1 MFLSNWVYKVYD
13 MKTFLIIIL
22 YCFFINLHIYSQTPG
37 WTWAQRAGSEY
48 YDFVNYINCDLYG
61 NVYLLGQAGDYI
73 TFDTVNTNI
82 HDGLFLSKFSSSG
95 QFQWAVPPVNDSL
108 SFHTSITVRNNNL
121 FLPGGYNLDSSVFFG
136 GDTLFG
142 RGISIMKYDLN
153 GNLFFIKNLGVIDNY
168 QSQGRVYIKHI
179 KFDHQNNIIIAGQM
193 DDGINDELTTLTIGS
208 FQLSTLDNWDDIF
221 IAKYD
226 SLYNPVWA
234 KKVGGIKNDEINDIT
249 LDSYGNIYLTGYF
262 MSPVIS
268 FDSITLNKIGTYDPY
283 IVKYD
288 SNGNVLWALNFGG
301 IGPDF
306 SDHVV
311 CDNDGNIYLSGDF
324 ENDTLHFSSFS
335 LIDSSGNSGAGS
347 SFLVKLDSSGN
358 SLWGKSYSHNTIILE
373 DMVVDSNN
381 NILIT
386 GLYNGTTF
394 ISCYN
399 SSGDSLWT
407 VHALCGGSKKIAS
420 DVSRNIVI
428 AGTFGDSCVFGAD
441 TIVNVLPGGMWE
453 DIFIAKL
460 SNSGS
465 GVNFEDDNNSISI
478 FPNPSS
484 EFLSIIFKKNISDQT
499 KLNIVITDISGR
511 IIQCTTIRNKDL
523 LNISSLPSGIYIIKV
538 INNNDVAMGKFIKQ

>member
-1 MFLSNWVYKVYD
+1 

-208 FQLSTLDNWDDIF
+208 FQLSTIDNWDD
-221 IAKYD
+221 
-226 SLYNPVWA
+226 
-234 KKVGGIKNDEINDIT
+234 
-249 LDSYGNIYLTGYF
+249 
-262 MSPVIS
+262 
-268 FDSITLNKIGTYDPY
+268 
-283 IVKYD
+283 
-288 SNGNVLWALNFGG
+288 
-301 IGPDF
+301 
-306 SDHVV
+306 
-311 CDNDGNIYLSGDF
+311 
-324 ENDTLHFSSFS
+324 
-335 LIDSSGNSGAGS
+335 
-347 SFLVKLDSSGN
+347 
-358 SLWGKSYSHNTIILE
+358 
-373 DMVVDSNN
+373 
-381 NILIT
+381 
-386 GLYNGTTF
+386 
-394 ISCYN
+394 
-399 SSGDSLWT
+399 
-407 VHALCGGSKKIAS
+407 
-420 DVSRNIVI
+420 
-428 AGTFGDSCVFGAD
+428 
-441 TIVNVLPGGMWE
+441 
-453 DIFIAKL
+453 
-460 SNSGS
+460 
-465 GVNFEDDNNSISI
+465 
-478 FPNPSS
+478 
-484 EFLSIIFKKNISDQT
+484 
-499 KLNIVITDISGR
+499 
-511 IIQCTTIRNKDL
+511 
-523 LNISSLPSGIYIIKV
+523 
-538 INNNDVAMGKFIKQ
+538 